1 VGVVAVNP
9 EKAQRSVS
17 GFIEARGFHFIHFQH
32 RFQTPASPE
41 SAKSPVEMTEL
52 FGAHFLYA
60 TESSRSGVLSRR
72 HE

>member
-1 VGVVAVNP
+1 MVGNARFSP
-9 EKAQRSVS
+9 LIELKTDSGILRYLGLSIQQCLLPVS
-17 GFIEARGFHFIHFQH
+17 R
-32 RFQTPASPE
+32 E
-41 SAKSPVEMTEL
+41 SAKSPVEETEL